1 MSCTGS
7 KYNSDTGYAD
17 SYCVVCLFIEYG
29 CIFPQIMRAIINSDG
44 SVVGPFCVV
53 SFTMGTVTHLA
64 IDPNHG

>member
-1 MSCTGS
+1 MLN
-7 KYNSDTGYAD
+7 Y
-17 SYCVVCLFIEYG
+17 FIEYG
-29 CIFPQIMRAIINSDG
+29 CIFPQIMRAAINSDG